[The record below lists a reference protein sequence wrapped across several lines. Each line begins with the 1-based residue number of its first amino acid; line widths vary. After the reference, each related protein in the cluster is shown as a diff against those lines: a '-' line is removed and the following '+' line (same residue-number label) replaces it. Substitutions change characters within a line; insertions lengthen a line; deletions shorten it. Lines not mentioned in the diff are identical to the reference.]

1 MSWTS
6 PNILPSQE
14 SREKSVSDSC
24 ANAVQGI
31 QDIAREDG
39 ALLCFDEVM
48 TGFRIAKG
56 CAQEYFG
63 ITPDLTTLGKVI
75 GGGLPV
81 GAYGGRADI
90 MKMVAPS
97 GPMYQVYIPTPT
109 RQPAHFSC
117 SYVGEDQV
125 LARHAQ
131 MQSCL

>member
-1 MSWTS
+1 M
-6 PNILPSQE
+6 
-14 SREKSVSDSC
+14 
-24 ANAVQGI
+24 QGI

-56 CAQEYFG
+56 CAQKYFG
-63 ITPDLTTLGKVI
+63 VTPDLTTLGKVI

-97 GPMYQVYIPTPT
+97 GPMYQVPVPPFPPSPTLP
-109 RQPAHFSC
+109 PHS
-117 SYVGEDQV
+117 
-125 LARHAQ
+125 
-131 MQSCL
+131 

>member
-1 MSWTS
+1 M
-6 PNILPSQE
+6 
-14 SREKSVSDSC
+14 
-24 ANAVQGI
+24 QGI

-63 ITPDLTTLGKVI
+63 VTPDLTTLGKVI

-97 GPMYQVYIPTPT
+97 GPMYQVQT
-109 RQPAHFSC
+109 S
-117 SYVGEDQV
+117 V
-125 LARHAQ
+125 LDFFTHLCTVEPKFRGV
-131 MQSCL
+131 

>member
-1 MSWTS
+1 M
-6 PNILPSQE
+6 
-14 SREKSVSDSC
+14 
-24 ANAVQGI
+24 QGI

-63 ITPDLTTLGKVI
+63 VTPDLTTLGKVI

-90 MKMVAPS
+90 MKMVAPA
-97 GPMYQVYIPTPT
+97 GPMYQV
-109 RQPAHFSC
+109 
-117 SYVGEDQV
+117 
-125 LARHAQ
+125 RHAIQ
-131 MQSCL
+131 AAKCLCHAACVTSTEIDDGPQWWFDSTTPVYSPHQHAACCP